1 MWFGNAYE
9 REQRAPL
16 TLRVQQYI
24 GCHFGPEGLEQ
35 FLDFYDISRSY
46 KIGYGKHSDVIAA
59 QSKRSGME
67 RAVKVLSLNDIGR
80 TKIHKEV
87 CAMHIFSHQRCS
99 QMKDV
104 LICGQQLP
112 NVRASPPYVCIVMD
126 HIRDAET
133 LTQIV
138 MRGGDPQLA
147 VTICA
152 QIGSALAEMHS
163 KRLLHKDLWPENIL
177 IDKDRKAFLID
188 FGCSESMDTNTA
200 GPNNDVNI
208 PYASPEMCER
218 LPASPC
224 DDNWALGL
232 VLTETITG
240 KAVSHRM
247 NRQHGKPLFFHP
259 SLLEEAIAETCAK
272 GGPVMGQICR
282 QLLDM
287 DASRRATAQQVA
299 SAAQLGQGPLQAGPT
314 SPARQAVALAP
325 QLGQLPLQAGPAT
338 AAQQAVPLAP
348 QLGQFSLQA
357 RQASAAQKAVPV
369 APQLGQFSLQAGPAS
384 AAQQAVPLATQLGQ
398 FSLQAGPASAAQQGV
413 PSAAKQVWS
422 PSLTSSANHTSQPL
436 TYQANSPLVNS
447 GLSSPPVSVYPGTSS
462 LAVPRTEQSL
472 GFPQT
477 GSVTHVMGGPP
488 TTSSLDGLRTSTYL
502 GTSSPISQVGGS
514 MSLPHTSTYLGI
526 STPIRPFGGSVSPPR
541 AYP

>member
-188 FGCSESMDTNTA
+188 FGCSESMDTNA
-200 GPNNDVNI
+200 VGPGSDVNI
-208 PYASPEMCER
+208 PYASPEMCAR

-247 NRQHGKPLFFHP
+247 NRQHDKPLFFHP
-259 SLLEEAIAETCAK
+259 SLLEEAIAETCTK

-287 DASRRATAQQVA
+287 DGSRRATAQQVA
-299 SAAQLGQGPLQAGPT
+299 SAGQLGQSPLQARPK
-314 SPARQAVALAP
+314 SPVRQAVALAP
-325 QLGQLPLQAGPAT
+325 ELGQFPLQAGRT
-338 AAQQAVPLAP
+338 SAAQQAVPLAP

-357 RQASAAQKAVPV
+357 
-369 APQLGQFSLQAGPAS
+369 GPAS
-384 AAQQAVPLATQLGQ
+384 AAQQIV
-398 FSLQAGPASAAQQGV
+398 ASAAQ
-413 PSAAKQVWS
+413 QVWS
-422 PSLTSSANHTSQPL
+422 PSLTSSTNHTSQPL
-436 TYQANSPLVNS
+436 TYQANSPLVS
-447 GLSSPPVSVYPGTSS
+447 PGLSSPHVLVYPGTSS
-462 LAVPRTEQSL
+462 LGLPRTEQSL
-472 GFPQT
+472 GLTQT
-477 GSVTHVMGGPP
+477 ESVTHVMVGPP
-488 TTSSLDGLRTSTYL
+488 TTSSLEGLRTSSYL
-502 GTSSPISQVGGS
+502 GTSSPISQ
-514 MSLPHTSTYLGI
+514 
-526 STPIRPFGGSVSPPR
+526 FGGSVRVPR